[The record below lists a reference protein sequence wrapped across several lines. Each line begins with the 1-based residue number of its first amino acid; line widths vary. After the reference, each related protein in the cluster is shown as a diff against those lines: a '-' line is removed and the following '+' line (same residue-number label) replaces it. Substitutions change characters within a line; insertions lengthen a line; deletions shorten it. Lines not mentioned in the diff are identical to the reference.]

1 MTGPARPPRPRILV
15 LAGVNGS
22 GKSSVAGAMLADAG
36 LAWFNPDSYARLLV
50 ERLGIGIDE
59 ANGRAWEYGRSRLA
73 AAVAGKH
80 SHAFETTLGGNT
92 LTAMLAEAARTHDVW
107 MIFCGLASAEQHIG
121 RVKARVAVGGHDI
134 PAGKILERWNTSRA
148 NLVKLLPLLGR
159 LQVFDNS
166 AEAAPGADI
175 ADPVLVMEMSAGQ
188 LTSPRRDDLAALQQ
202 TPVWARAIVQAA
214 IELQPPG
221 KTSR

>member
-1 MTGPARPPRPRILV
+1 MARPRILV

-22 GKSSVAGAMLADAG
+22 GKSSVAGAMLAEAG
-36 LAWFNPDSYARLLV
+36 LDWFNPDSYARQLV
-50 ERLGIGIDE
+50 ERLGVGIDE

-73 AAVAGKH
+73 AAITGRH

-92 LTAMLAEAARTHDVW
+92 LTAMLGAAAESHDVW
-107 MIFCGLASAEQHIG
+107 MIFCGLASAERHVA

-134 PAGKILERWNTSRA
+134 PVGKILERWNTSRA

-166 AEAAPGADI
+166 TEAAPGADI
-175 ADPVLVMEMSAGQ
+175 PDPVLVLEMSEGR
-188 LTSPRRDDLAALQQ
+188 LVYPRPGDLAALRQ
-202 TPVWARAIVQAA
+202 TPAWARSIVQAA
-214 IELQPPG
+214 IELEP
-221 KTSR
+221 T